1 VVTFALLVVTD
12 GRRAYLV
19 ETMRSLRVSLQ
30 PWPPDRFLIDDSGD
44 PDYRAWLQAEFPDFV
59 QVGDGARRGFAA
71 TLACGWGTVL
81 AYSEA
86 THIWHAEDDFTYNE
100 LVDLPAMAAILDR
113 NPHLAQLALKRQPV
127 NDVEREA
134 GGFMETRPGAWTQR
148 DGWIEH
154 QTNFTSNPSQIPAR
168 VARLCVGSD
177 VRLDELTMSDLLMA
191 EGYGFGY
198 LGRIEDRPRVTH
210 IGGHRMEGWRQ

>member
-86 THIWHAEDDFTYNE
+86 THIWHAEDDEVYRLGF
-100 LVDLPAMAAILDR
+100 ASLDADTALYQSR
-113 NPHLAQLALKRQPV
+113 RHLWNA
-127 NDVEREA
+127 
-134 GGFMETRPGAWTQR
+134 
-148 DGWIEH
+148 
-154 QTNFTSNPSQIPAR
+154 
-168 VARLCVGSD
+168 
-177 VRLDELTMSDLLMA
+177 
-191 EGYGFGY
+191 
-198 LGRIEDRPRVTH
+198 
-210 IGGHRMEGWRQ
+210 